1 MSQKTFR
8 SALSVL
14 FALLLPI
21 QLPAQDSASAMVY
34 SNGTAWVNG
43 AAVPKSVAVFNG
55 DTLQTKEDSSAN
67 ITVTGS
73 NVMVLQGSVAKYE
86 GTSVGID
93 HGSVRI
99 STTNGFSAHVC
110 EVKVRPVNLAATE
123 Y

>member
-34 SNGTAWVNG
+34 ANGSAWVNG

-55 DTLQTKEDSSAN
+55 DMLQTKEDSSAN
-67 ITVTGS
+67 LTVTGS
-73 NVMVLQGSVAKYE
+73 NVMVLQGSLAKYE

-99 STTNGFSAHVC
+99 STTIEFAANVC
-110 EVKVRPVNLAATE
+110 YFKVRPADLVA
-123 Y
+123 